1 MSHSPLPSGRPSGG
15 DTAGTLADNDF
26 DIINSRSWPILAPGL
41 VNYPVKA
48 YCRQD
53 GITKTYV
60 FNNVRRAEV
69 WAAIDPET
77 RWVKG

>member
-1 MSHSPLPSGRPSGG
+1 MSHSLLPSGRPSG
-15 DTAGTLADNDF
+15 DVTAGSRADNDF
-26 DIINSRSWPILAPGL
+26 DIINRRSWPILAPGL

-60 FNNVRRAEV
+60 FMNVRRAEV